1 MKFVLCAIVSIALCA
16 TSVHSRDM
24 TLQAHPLLMLVTGA
38 SQDIPF
44 QVPVTFEFGDV
55 PGRSY
60 VFQLTFAKGKQACE
74 TEEGVEPP
82 KIDATGIKGILA
94 RRMYWNG
101 KMHEGLYLAPALMFT
116 KSWGHRDEQVVG
128 NFLFYEQDIS
138 ETIFGA
144 LGYVGYAW
152 TPGNAKITWDIGVGY
167 RYVSSVGTQDIEESG
182 IFPDLNLGVGFVF

>member
-1 MKFVLCAIVSIALCA
+1 MEFVKLGNTGLDVSRICLGC
-16 TSVHSRDM
+16 M
-24 TLQAHPLLMLVTGA
+24 G
-38 SQDIPF
+38 
-44 QVPVTFEFGDV
+44 FGDPV
-55 PGRSY
+55 HWFHKWCLEEAESRPIIKKALDIGINFFDTANVYSLGSSEEILGRA
-60 VFQLTFAKGKQACE
+60 LKDFAKRDE
-74 TEEGVEPP
+74 IV
-82 KIDATGIKGILA
+82 IATKV
-94 RRMYWNG
+94 NG